1 MKRIPVEWPIRLGCG
16 FVNLYAGY
24 FLVADPAR
32 YYKFV
37 PPWLSNI
44 ANSVASVDTYLR
56 MQGIGEIVVATV
68 LLGWFFPRVWVRVAA
83 CTLAVEM
90 SLIVLFIG
98 IDSVTFRNV
107 GLLGAALSI
116 VVSSFQ
122 DRAEPLTDP
131 KTEAAVAS
139 SSELDVNRP

>member
-1 MKRIPVEWPIRLGCG
+1 
-16 FVNLYAGY
+16 
-24 FLVADPAR
+24 
-32 YYKFV
+32 
-37 PPWLSNI
+37 
-44 ANSVASVDTYLR
+44 
-56 MQGIGEIVVATV
+56 
-68 LLGWFFPRVWVRVAA
+68 
-83 CTLAVEM
+83 M

-131 KTEAAVAS
+131 KTEAAFAP